1 MPAMEDEMVQVTVH
15 TSFENEDKAQER
27 AARFAF
33 FFVIDVSDFSI
44 ALPITIE
51 EPDPGK
57 LETVRQKAIQDF
69 RMLIRQIAETPVTTG
84 VTALP
89 NAHDISV
96 DA

>member
-1 MPAMEDEMVQVTVH
+1 MQHDSIRVTVH
-15 TSFENEDKAQER
+15 TSFEAENEVEER

-33 FFVIDVSDFSI
+33 FFVIEVADFSI
-44 ALPITIE
+44 ALPITID

-57 LETVRQKAIQDF
+57 LEAIRQTAIQDF
-69 RMLIRQIAETPVTTG
+69 RMLVHQIADAPIASG

-89 NAHDISV
+89 DAHDIGI